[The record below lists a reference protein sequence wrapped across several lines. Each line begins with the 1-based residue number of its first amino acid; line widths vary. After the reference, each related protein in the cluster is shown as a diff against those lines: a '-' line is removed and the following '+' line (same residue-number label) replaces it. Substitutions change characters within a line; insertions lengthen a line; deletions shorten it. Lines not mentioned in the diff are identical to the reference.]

1 MFHIFGYFILGMLF
15 ALYVNPILT
24 TLVEVILTY
33 LEVLKGKASLNLSQL
48 NVEIQKTAEI
58 DDIKQPVIGF
68 AIPEEEYYEEDE
80 D

>member
-1 MFHIFGYFILGMLF
+1 MLF
-15 ALYVNPILT
+15 ASYVNPILT

-33 LEVLKGKASLNLSQL
+33 LEVLKGKASLSLSKL
-48 NVEIQKTAEI
+48 NVEIQKATEI
-58 DDIKQPVIGF
+58 DDVKQPVIGF